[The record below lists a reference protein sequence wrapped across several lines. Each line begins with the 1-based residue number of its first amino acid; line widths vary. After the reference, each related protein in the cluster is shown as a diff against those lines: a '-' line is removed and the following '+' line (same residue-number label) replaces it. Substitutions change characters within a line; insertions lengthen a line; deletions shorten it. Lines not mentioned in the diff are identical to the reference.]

1 LTLYNTLYHFKKLV
15 GFVGKIFSLYDRI
28 PKFIQTALKPI
39 YITHTSAIIPQ
50 HQSADRLLQ
59 PLIKDSDSHFYVIE
73 PDYTTVIPP
82 MQLRRMSRLLK
93 MGVYSGMDCIRQS
106 GVERPDGIITGTG
119 KGSMIDTEKFVK
131 ELKEYNEEALNPTP
145 FILSTYNAI
154 NGAIAL
160 QTKATGYNQ
169 TYVHRGSSFEVSL
182 YDAQLKLNTIVE
194 PQRLLVGCFDEITP
208 EYFFVKNKIGYW
220 KKDRNPDLSLLQQC
234 QSTGTVA
241 GEGTAFFMISN
252 TRDQAICSIHT
263 INTTYKS
270 TSEEIKE
277 IIDQDLQKA
286 EWKNSDI
293 DMLVLG
299 LNGDQNDEQYYQSVI
314 QDFPGVPVMAF
325 KHLCG
330 EYETS
335 GGFALWLTAQLLKG
349 EKLPED
355 IWYGTQPDPGFAP
368 KKILS
373 YNHYRGLNHNVMLLS
388 GD

>member
-1 LTLYNTLYHFKKLV
+1 
-15 GFVGKIFSLYDRI
+15 
-28 PKFIQTALKPI
+28 LKPI
-39 YITHTSAIIPQ
+39 YITHTSAITPQ
-50 HQSADRLLQ
+50 HQSSGTVLQ
-59 PLIKDSDSHFYVIE
+59 PLVKDTDAHFFVLE

-93 MGVYSGMDCIRQS
+93 MGVYSGMDCIKQS
-106 GVERPDGIITGTG
+106 GIEKPDGIITGTG

-182 YDAQLKLNTIVE
+182 YDAQLKMNNLME
-194 PQRLLVGCFDEITP
+194 KQHYLVGSFDEITT

-220 KKDRNPDLSLLQQC
+220 KKDRDNERSLLDQHD
-234 QSTGTVA
+234 STGTIS
-241 GEGTAFFMISN
+241 GEGTAFFMLSN
-252 TRDQAICSIHT
+252 KPEKAIAGIHT
-263 INTTYKS
+263 IHTSYKS
-270 TSEEIKE
+270 TAEDIKQ
-277 IIDQDLQKA
+277 IIDDSTLKA
-286 EWKNSDI
+286 GWNRNEI

-299 LNGDQNDEQYYQSVI
+299 LNGDKNDEHFYQETLLN
-314 QDFPGVPVMAF
+314 FPSTAVMAF

-335 GGFALWLTAQLLKG
+335 GSFALWLTCQLLKG
-349 EKLPED
+349 ENLPED
-355 IWYGTQPDPGFAP
+355 IWYRKPDADSFVA
-368 KKILS
+368 KKIVY

-388 GD
+388 RL